1 MFHRPVSITGHRNG
15 GLSQQPQN
23 ENLIHRGN
31 NNQNQLNKPTGTN
44 NNNVSLKSINGGS
57 ISKTPATKK
66 SSNRRRAL
74 GDISNKK
81 GNGFSVVV
89 QEKSKPQQQQQQQN
103 EVLKPRSTNLLPTG
117 NNSTTKK
124 KLSNRNVNS
133 LLPERHITSLVP
145 RPSTHKTHLAVLS
158 EHDPSSISTNQIKRQ
173 TFMREETVPDIELP
187 AGRTWKEQL
196 KNELKDEDDMASIS
210 SIDSILNMKG
220 CSSPLSMMWDGMGD
234 ALLKRE
240 KEEAEKED
248 KQIQEQIQ
256 VMMEREREETEKSLD
271 NLYNIFDNL
280 DILNDSD
287 GDGDRNDS
295 ILQEDWSIPGS
306 SVCDANADDD
316 LLFPL

>member
-15 GLSQQPQN
+15 GLSQQQPQN
-23 ENLIHRGN
+23 ENLILHRGN

-44 NNNVSLKSINGGS
+44 NNTVNLKSIKGS
-57 ISKTPATKK
+57 ISKTPANKK

-81 GNGFSVVV
+81 GSGFS
-89 QEKSKPQQQQQQQN
+89 ESKPQQN
-103 EVLKPRSTNLLPTG
+103 DVLKPRSTNLLPAG

-124 KLSNRNVNS
+124 KLSNKNLNS
-133 LLPERHITSLVP
+133 LLPETQTTSLIP

-158 EHDPSSISTNQIKRQ
+158 EHDPSSSISTNQVKRQ
-173 TFMREETVPDIELP
+173 TFIREETVPDIELP

-196 KNELKDEDDMASIS
+196 KYDLKDEDDMASIS

-220 CSSPLSMMWDGMGD
+220 CSSPSSMMWNGMGD
-234 ALLKRE
+234 AHLKRE
-240 KEEAEKED
+240 KEEAEMED
-248 KQIQEQIQ
+248 KQMQEKFQ
-256 VMMEREREETEKSLD
+256 VMMEREREEVEKSLD

-287 GDGDRNDS
+287 GDGNGRNS
-295 ILQEDWSIPGS
+295 ILQEDWSISAS

>member
-15 GLSQQPQN
+15 GLSQQQPQN

-31 NNQNQLNKPTGTN
+31 NNQNQLNKPTGTK
-44 NNNVSLKSINGGS
+44 NNNVNLKSIKGR

-81 GNGFSVVV
+81 GSGFS
-89 QEKSKPQQQQQQQN
+89 ESKPQQN
-103 EVLKPRSTNLLPTG
+103 DVLKPRSTNLLPAG

-133 LLPERHITSLVP
+133 LLPERQTTSLIP

-158 EHDPSSISTNQIKRQ
+158 EHDPSSISTNQDKRQ
-173 TFMREETVPDIELP
+173 TFIREETVPDIELP

-196 KNELKDEDDMASIS
+196 KYDLKDEDDMASIS

-220 CSSPLSMMWDGMGD
+220 CSSPLSMMGNGMRD

-248 KQIQEQIQ
+248 KQMQEEIQ
-256 VMMEREREETEKSLD
+256 VMMEREREEVEKSLD

-280 DILNDSD
+280 DILNDSN
-287 GDGDRNDS
+287 GDGNDS
-295 ILQEDWSIPGS
+295 ILQEDWSIPAS

>member
-15 GLSQQPQN
+15 GLSQQQPQN

-31 NNQNQLNKPTGTN
+31 NHQNQLNKPTGTN
-44 NNNVSLKSINGGS
+44 NNNVNLKSIRGS
-57 ISKTPATKK
+57 ISKTLATKK

-81 GNGFSVVV
+81 GSGFS
-89 QEKSKPQQQQQQQN
+89 ESKPQQN
-103 EVLKPRSTNLLPTG
+103 DVLKPRSTNLLPAG

-133 LLPERHITSLVP
+133 LLPERQTTSLIP

-158 EHDPSSISTNQIKRQ
+158 EHDPSSISTNQVKRQ
-173 TFMREETVPDIELP
+173 TFIREEIVPDIELP

-196 KNELKDEDDMASIS
+196 KYDLKDEDDMASIS

-234 ALLKRE
+234 AHLKRE

-248 KQIQEQIQ
+248 KQMQEQIQ
-256 VMMEREREETEKSLD
+256 EMMEREREEVEKSLD
-271 NLYNIFDNL
+271 NLYDIFDNL
-280 DILNDSD
+280 DILNDTD
-287 GDGDRNDS
+287 GNGNGNDTSS
-295 ILQEDWSIPGS
+295 ILQEDWSIPAS